1 MFPSRYRRLRR
12 LQEVRK
18 VETDF
23 VLVRLA
29 GAGCGSRAKEVLKL
43 EA

>member
-1 MFPSRYRRLRR
+1 MFPKRYRNSRR
-12 LQEVRK
+12 LQKIRK

-23 VLVRLA
+23 VLVRLD
-29 GAGCGSRAKEVLKL
+29 GPRCGSRAKEVLKL

>member
-1 MFPSRYRRLRR
+1 MFLNRCRNLRR
-12 LQEVRK
+12 RREVRK
-18 VETDF
+18 VGTDF

>member
-1 MFPSRYRRLRR
+1 
-12 LQEVRK
+12 VRK

-29 GAGCGSRAKEVLKL
+29 DAGCGARAKEVLKL
-43 EA
+43 ES